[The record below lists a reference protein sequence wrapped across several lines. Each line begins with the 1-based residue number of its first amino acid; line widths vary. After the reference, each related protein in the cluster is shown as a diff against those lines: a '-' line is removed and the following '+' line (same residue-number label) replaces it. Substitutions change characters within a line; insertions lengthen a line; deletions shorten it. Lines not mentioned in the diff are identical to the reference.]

1 MRARAEEIERLGLS
15 VLVLTFESSEMA
27 ERYVRETEL
36 QWPLLVDASRT
47 VYREYQM
54 RRGAAWEIWS
64 PVWWG
69 RYLELMVGGRRLRA
83 PTGDVYQLGGD
94 VLVDPAGMIALHRVE
109 RGPAD
114 RPPVE
119 DLLAPVRR
127 RSSRLSSPRRDGAAA
142 ARRGSDRRGL

>member
-1 MRARAEEIERLGLS
+1 LRARADEIERLGIS
-15 VLVLTFESSEMA
+15 VLVLTFESSAMA
-27 ERYVRETEL
+27 GLYAREAEL
-36 QWPLLVDASRT
+36 PWPLLVDTSRA

-54 RRGAAWEIWS
+54 RRGAAWEIWN

-69 RYLELMVGGRRLRA
+69 RYVELMVQGRRLRA

-94 VLVDPAGMIALHRVE
+94 VLVDPLGRIALHRVE

-119 DLLAPVRR
+119 DLLEPVRR
-127 RSSRLSSPRRDGAAA
+127 WTSRG
-142 ARRGSDRRGL
+142 